1 MMIYKTY
8 KQFARMT
15 IIHKPVNLKILL
27 GIGLVLA
34 GFTLR
39 TDAQEFN
46 RINPNYSL
54 MQTNPALASFD
65 NDLKAVL
72 HYRSMYSAIGQN
84 FVSPV
89 INIAVPLFD
98 KSRTNRWGG
107 LGFTLVSD
115 KAGENAYLM
124 NTGFRVSFA
133 YNIKLSPQ
141 QSIAAALSAG
151 IFRRSVNTDGF
162 TTGSQYIPGQGYDP
176 NAPLNETLQN
186 QSKSYLDLAAGCIW
200 QYRDKQGKPFI
211 YAGVSAYK
219 LNRPNISFTDMPYD
233 SQITYLGL
241 AGFRLIKRD
250 QLMISPEA
258 SVKYV
263 EKRLAYTIGTRFEF
277 PLGTTGKILRQSSLC
292 LTPHYISG
300 NILAFSLELN
310 HKNYAIGFGYE
321 YNPADLKGVTGYLEA
336 YEVML
341 SLKKNI
347 AKNLTENPDV
357 DSKNEIGKKNVM

>member
-1 MMIYKTY
+1 MINA
-8 KQFARMT
+8 QRL
-15 IIHKPVNLKILL
+15 VNIKILL

-34 GFTLR
+34 GFTIR

-46 RINPNYSL
+46 RIDPNHSL
-54 MQTNPALASFD
+54 MQTNPAFASFD

-98 KSRTNRWGG
+98 ESRTKRWGG
-107 LGFTLVSD
+107 LGFTLASD

-141 QSIAAALSAG
+141 QSVSTAISAG

-176 NAPLNETLQN
+176 TAPLNETIQN
-186 QSKSYLDLAAGCIW
+186 QAKSYLDLAAGCIW
-200 QYRDKQGKPFI
+200 QYRDKQENLLF
-211 YAGVSAYK
+211 YAGLSAYK
-219 LNRPNISFTDMPYD
+219 LNRPNISFTDAPYE
-233 SQITYLGL
+233 SGITYLGL
-241 AGFRLIKRD
+241 AGFRLIKRN
-250 QLMISPEA
+250 QLTISPEG
-258 SVKYV
+258 SLRYHG
-263 EKRLAYTIGTRFEF
+263 KRMSYSIGTRFEF
-277 PLGTTGKILRQSSLC
+277 PLGTDSKMLRRSSLI
-292 LTPHYISG
+292 LTPRYISG
-300 NILAFSLELN
+300 NIVACSLELN
-310 HKNYAIGFGYE
+310 HKNYAVGFGYE
-321 YNPADLKGVTGYLEA
+321 YNPADLSGVAGYLEA

-341 SLKKNI
+341 TLKKNI
-347 AKNLTENPDV
+347 SKNRVEKPDV
-357 DSKNEIGKKNVM
+357 NSKYEIGKKYEIE